1 MTKQG
6 EIAIEFTHVQKKFSG
21 KAVIKD
27 LNLAVP
33 ANQIFVLVGPS
44 GSGKTTILKMINALI
59 QPNGG
64 KITINGKKITEYRV
78 QDLRWQ
84 MGYVLQQIA
93 LFPNMTVAQ
102 NIAVIP
108 EMKKMPKKKIKERI
122 ETLLAQVDL
131 PAAKYAER
139 YPRELSGG
147 EAQRVGIVRALAA
160 DPPLILMDEPFSALD
175 PLSRTQLQKLVL
187 RLQAQLHKTVVF
199 VTHDMNEALKMGDAI
214 AVVHHGKIQQVGTPR
229 EVQLHPATEYVA
241 RFFADTQK
249 RDLLGATL
257 AEIITTQVAQKI
269 EATPAKPVAAQAT
282 ILDVSG
288 QLSMGK
294 VIYTQDEHGNYWE
307 ITAATVLQFLTLEE
321 RKDQIDVRKEK
332 V

>member
-1 MTKQG
+1 MTKQGG

-64 KITINGKKITEYRV
+64 EITINGKKITEYRV

-199 VTHDMNEALKMGDAI
+199 VTHDMNEALKMGGMQLLLFIMERFNRWAL
-214 AVVHHGKIQQVGTPR
+214 R
-229 EVQLHPATEYVA
+229 EK
-241 RFFADTQK
+241 FNC
-249 RDLLGATL
+249 
-257 AEIITTQVAQKI
+257 
-269 EATPAKPVAAQAT
+269 
-282 ILDVSG
+282 IL
-288 QLSMGK
+288 QLSTLLAFLQILK
-294 VIYTQDEHGNYWE
+294 KE
-307 ITAATVLQFLTLEE
+307 IF
-321 RKDQIDVRKEK
+321 
-332 V
+332 